1 MDTGS
6 SHELDRLHAHLSAF
20 YPRDVIKP
28 GLERVRALC
37 AAAGHPEDAFP
48 AVHVAGSNGKGSVAL
63 LAARALSAAG
73 LRTGLY
79 TSPHLTRWS
88 ERIQIDEAEIPL
100 GTFIEWVERLKP
112 AAQAVDATV
121 FELVTAVA
129 LAHFARARVD
139 AAVVEVG
146 LGGRYDATNV
156 VRPLATA
163 ITALSLEHTDLLG
176 DTLAQIAKEKA
187 GIVKRG
193 APLVSAPLPEEAQRV
208 VAEVCRARG
217 VRQRVAEPL
226 RRLDFSWDGQRF
238 ETDWGPITLRMLGG
252 YQAQNLSTALALLES
267 LERRFNLDRAQLRA
281 GLESAVWPG
290 RFEPVRR
297 APRFVLDGAHNP
309 NGAERLL
316 ETLHEYEP
324 LLHAGARKHLLFGI
338 RDDKD
343 YTAVAQTLFPW
354 FDAVV
359 LTKAAALRA
368 LDPVALLPYAR
379 SIDAGALAFQDA
391 GDALA
396 HALAASAE
404 DDLVCATGSLYLVGE
419 LRERLRALA
428 PEPEKGHP

>member
-1 MDTGS
+1 MTPAS
-6 SHELDRLHAHLSAF
+6 ELDRLHAHLSAF

-37 AAAGHPEDAFP
+37 EAAGHPEEHFP

-63 LAARALSAAG
+63 LTARALSAAG
-73 LRTGLY
+73 LRVGLY
-79 TSPHLTRWS
+79 TSPHLSRWS
-88 ERIQIDEAEIPL
+88 ERIQIDGAEIPL
-100 GTFIEWVERLKP
+100 ATFVAWVERLKP
-112 AAQAVDATV
+112 VAQSVDATV

-129 LAHFARARVD
+129 LAHFARERVD

-163 ITALSLEHTDLLG
+163 VTALSLEHTDLLG
-176 DTLAQIAKEKA
+176 DTLDKIAAEKA

-226 RRLDFSWDGQRF
+226 RRLDFAG
-238 ETDWGPITLRMLGG
+238 WGPLRLRMLGG

-267 LERRFNLDRAQLRA
+267 LEGCFKLDRARLKA
-281 GLESAVWPG
+281 GLEAAVWPG
-290 RFEPVRR
+290 RFELARR
-297 APRFVLDGAHNP
+297 APRVVLDGAHNP
-309 NGAERLL
+309 AGAERLL
-316 ETLHEYEP
+316 DTLREYAP
-324 LLHAGARKHLLFGI
+324 LLPAGARKRLLFGI

-343 YTAVAQTLFPW
+343 YNAVAQALFPW

-379 SIDAGALAFQDA
+379 SVDAGAEAFQDA